1 MRSVLSGRKVAMTR
15 TSRHGVTRKRAQ
27 TGFRAKT
34 GSGGV
39 AGKGRRAG
47 RAIWRKKLPVCRFV
61 AKRYDVNQRRRDAFA
76 AGCRWRRQQERC
88 AEPAGL
94 AARTRREIM
103 RMRFAVIIL
112 ARKAKNGKCPIRQD
126 VFSDVTS
133 GNGGRK
139 NDGRFVSQA
148 NAKQGNRAKHAHPSL
163 PCP

>member
-1 MRSVLSGRKVAMTR
+1 M
-15 TSRHGVTRKRAQ
+15 
-27 TGFRAKT
+27 
-34 GSGGV
+34 
-39 AGKGRRAG
+39 
-47 RAIWRKKLPVCRFV
+47 
-61 AKRYDVNQRRRDAFA
+61 AKRHDVSQRCRDALA
-76 AGCRWRRQQERC
+76 GGCRRWRQQDRC

-94 AARTRREIM
+94 AARTWREIM